1 MIVRMSGRDLY
12 WASYKTD
19 LSQVQALVRAGAD
32 VNYRDGVKGV
42 TPLMAAVF
50 KNHPLV
56 AEYLLSIPELN
67 CSIRDSDGW
76 TALHCA
82 CVWGGGGGLVSAIAA
97 RMDSEGLNTR
107 DRDNDTAVMCA
118 VRNANTE
125 AVRALGTRQ
134 DLEYPYQ
141 VLVTEARYVWQG
153 MGYAFFVISGIHFRT
168 FQFYQFNLFPK

>member
-1 MIVRMSGRDLY
+1 MSGHDLY
-12 WASYKTD
+12 RASYEGD

-32 VNYRDGVKGV
+32 VNYREGSLWGL
-42 TPLMAAVF
+42 TPLMRAVIN
-50 KNHPLV
+50 NHPPV
-56 AEYLLSIPELN
+56 AEYLLTIPELN
-67 CSIRDSDGW
+67 CSVRNSDYGR
-76 TALHCA
+76 TALHYA
-82 CVWGGGGGLVSAIAA
+82 CMYGAGASLVSGIAA

-141 VLVTEARYVWQG
+141 LLVTEARYVWQG